1 MTTTKEKEFD
11 LLHSSKHSGWG
22 AKLGAVAL
30 NDLLKNFTVL
40 SDPSLIVGF
49 DTSDDAAIYKINEE
63 IALIFT
69 MDFFPAIT
77 GNAYMFGQIAASNA
91 LSDVYAMGG
100 DPKLALN
107 LFCFPTCMPTSMA
120 SEVLRGGFDK
130 VREAGCILCGGHT
143 INDDIPKY
151 GLAVNG
157 FVNPN
162 KILRNSTAKAGD
174 LLILTKPIG
183 SGILTTATKGG
194 LITEKEIENVYK
206 TMAFLNKVAKDEM
219 VKHEVHACTDIT
231 GFGLLGHCYEM
242 AKSANVNIKISASS
256 VPIFPSVLDYA
267 REGILAAGVYEN
279 IKFVGNAVQFNN
291 VAQEMQDV
299 LFDPQTSGGLLIS
312 IAEERA
318 NDLYKDLENALSN
331 TVCGKPRIIGR
342 VLERKKNDEPFL
354 IVENSIDF

>member
-1 MTTTKEKEFD
+1 M
-11 LLHSSKHSGWG
+11 
-22 AKLGAVAL
+22 
-30 NDLLKNFTVL
+30 
-40 SDPSLIVGF
+40 VGF
-49 DTSDDAAIYKINEE
+49 DTSDDAAVYKINDET
-63 IALIFT
+63 ALIFT

-100 DPKLALN
+100 EPRLALN

-157 FVNPN
+157 FVHPD
-162 KILRNSTAKAGD
+162 KILRNSTAKVGD
-174 LLILTKPIG
+174 VLILTKPIG
-183 SGILTTATKGG
+183 SGILTTAVKGD

-206 TMAFLNKVAKDEM
+206 TMAFLNKTAKDEI

-242 AKSANVNIKISASS
+242 AKSANVNIEISTSD
-256 VPIFPSVLDYA
+256 VPIFQGALEYA
-267 REGILAAGVYEN
+267 RQGILAAGVYEN
-279 IKFVGNAVQFNN
+279 SKFVGNRVRFNN
-291 VAQEMQDV
+291 IAQEMQDV

-312 IAEERA
+312 IAEEKA
-318 NDLYKDLENALSN
+318 QSLYNDLSIALSN
-331 TVCGKPRIIGR
+331 TICGKPCIVGR
-342 VLERKKNDEPFL
+342 VVARKEQNTPFL
-354 IVENSIDF
+354 IVENSINF

>member
-1 MTTTKEKEFD
+1 M
-11 LLHSSKHSGWG
+11 
-22 AKLGAVAL
+22 
-30 NDLLKNFTVL
+30 
-40 SDPSLIVGF
+40 VGF
-49 DTSDDAAIYKINEE
+49 DTSDDAAVYKINDET
-63 IALIFT
+63 ALIFT

-100 DPKLALN
+100 EPRLALN

-130 VREAGCILCGGHT
+130 VREAGCVLCGGHT

-157 FVNPN
+157 FVHPN
-162 KILRNSTAKAGD
+162 KILRNSTAKVGD
-174 LLILTKPIG
+174 VLILTKPIG
-183 SGILTTATKGG
+183 SGILTTAVKGG

-206 TMAFLNKVAKDEM
+206 TMAFLNKTAKDEI

-242 AKSANVNIKISASS
+242 AKSANVNIEISTSD
-256 VPIFPSVLDYA
+256 VPIFQDALEYA
-267 REGILAAGVYEN
+267 RQGILAAGVYEN
-279 IKFVGNAVQFNN
+279 SKFVGNRVRFNN
-291 VAQEMQDV
+291 IAQEMQDV

-312 IAEERA
+312 IAEEKA
-318 NDLYKDLENALSN
+318 QSLYNDLSIALSN
-331 TVCGKPRIIGR
+331 TICGKPCIVGR
-342 VLERKKNDEPFL
+342 VVARKEQNTPFL
-354 IVENSIDF
+354 IVENSINF

>member
-1 MTTTKEKEFD
+1 M
-11 LLHSSKHSGWG
+11 
-22 AKLGAVAL
+22 
-30 NDLLKNFTVL
+30 
-40 SDPSLIVGF
+40 VGF
-49 DTSDDAAIYKINEE
+49 DTSDDAAVYKINDVT
-63 IALIFT
+63 ALIFT

-100 DPKLALN
+100 EPRLALN

-130 VREAGCILCGGHT
+130 VREAGCVLCGGHT

-157 FVNPN
+157 FVHPN
-162 KILRNSTAKAGD
+162 KILRNSTAKVGD
-174 LLILTKPIG
+174 VLILTKPIG
-183 SGILTTATKGG
+183 SGILTTAVKGG

-206 TMAFLNKVAKDEM
+206 TMAFLNKTAKDEI

-242 AKSANVNIKISASS
+242 AKSANVNIKISTSD
-256 VPIFPSVLDYA
+256 VPIFQDALEYA
-267 REGILAAGVYEN
+267 RQGILAAGVYEN
-279 IKFVGNAVQFNN
+279 SKFVGNKVRFNN
-291 VAQEMQDV
+291 IAQEMQDV

-312 IAEERA
+312 IAEEKA
-318 NDLYKDLENALSN
+318 QSLYNDLSIALSN
-331 TVCGKPRIIGR
+331 TICGKPCIVGR
-342 VLERKKNDEPFL
+342 VVARKEQNTPFL
-354 IVENSIDF
+354 IVENSINF

>member
-1 MTTTKEKEFD
+1 
-11 LLHSSKHSGWG
+11 
-22 AKLGAVAL
+22 
-30 NDLLKNFTVL
+30 
-40 SDPSLIVGF
+40 
-49 DTSDDAAIYKINEE
+49 
-63 IALIFT
+63 

-194 LITEKEIENVYK
+194 LITEKEIDNVYN
-206 TMAFLNKVAKDEM
+206 TMAFLNKVAKDAM

>member
-1 MTTTKEKEFD
+1 M
-11 LLHSSKHSGWG
+11 
-22 AKLGAVAL
+22 
-30 NDLLKNFTVL
+30 
-40 SDPSLIVGF
+40 GF
-49 DTSDDAAIYKINEE
+49 DTSDDAAVYKINDET
-63 IALIFT
+63 ALIFT

-77 GNAYMFGQIAASNA
+77 GDAYMFGQIAACNA

-100 DPKLALN
+100 DPRLALN

-157 FVNPN
+157 FVHPN
-162 KILRNSTAKAGD
+162 KILRNSTAKVGD
-174 LLILTKPIG
+174 VLILTKPIG
-183 SGILTTATKGG
+183 SGVLTTAAKGG
-194 LITEKEIENVYK
+194 LIAEKDIESVYK
-206 TMAFLNKVAKDEM
+206 TMAFLNKKAKDEM

-242 AKSANVNIKISASS
+242 AKSSNVNIEISTSNI
-256 VPIFPSVLDYA
+256 PIFDGALEYA
-267 REGILAAGVYEN
+267 SMGILAAGVYEN
-279 IKFVGNAVQFNN
+279 TKFVGDAVQFNN
-291 VAQEMQDV
+291 VAQEVQDV

-312 IAEERA
+312 VPQENAKA
-318 NDLYKDLENALSN
+318 LYKDLDNALSN
-331 TVCGKPRIIGR
+331 TVCGRSCIIGR
-342 VLERKKNDEPFL
+342 VVERKKQTTSFL

>member
-1 MTTTKEKEFD
+1 
-11 LLHSSKHSGWG
+11 
-22 AKLGAVAL
+22 
-30 NDLLKNFTVL
+30 
-40 SDPSLIVGF
+40 
-49 DTSDDAAIYKINEE
+49 
-63 IALIFT
+63 

-206 TMAFLNKVAKDEM
+206 TMAFLNRVAKDEM
-219 VKHEVHACTDIT
+219 IKHEVHACTDIT

-279 IKFVGNAVQFNN
+279 IKFVENAVQFNN

>member
-1 MTTTKEKEFD
+1 M
-11 LLHSSKHSGWG
+11 
-22 AKLGAVAL
+22 
-30 NDLLKNFTVL
+30 
-40 SDPSLIVGF
+40 VGF
-49 DTSDDAAIYKINEE
+49 DTSDDAAVYKINDET
-63 IALIFT
+63 ALIFT

-100 DPKLALN
+100 EPRLALN

-130 VREAGCILCGGHT
+130 VREAGCVLCGGHT

-157 FVNPN
+157 FVHPN
-162 KILRNSTAKAGD
+162 RILRNSTAKVGD
-174 LLILTKPIG
+174 VLILTKPIG
-183 SGILTTATKGG
+183 SGILTTAVKGG

-206 TMAFLNKVAKDEM
+206 TMAFLNKTAKDEI

-242 AKSANVNIKISASS
+242 AKSANVNIEISTSD
-256 VPIFPSVLDYA
+256 VPIFQDALEYA
-267 REGILAAGVYEN
+267 RQGILAAGVYEN
-279 IKFVGNAVQFNN
+279 SKFVGNRVRFNN
-291 VAQEMQDV
+291 IAQEMQDV

-312 IAEERA
+312 IAEEKA
-318 NDLYKDLENALSN
+318 QSLYNDLSIALSN
-331 TVCGKPRIIGR
+331 TICGKPCIVGR
-342 VLERKKNDEPFL
+342 VVARKEQNTPFL
-354 IVENSIDF
+354 IVENSINF

>member
-1 MTTTKEKEFD
+1 M
-11 LLHSSKHSGWG
+11 
-22 AKLGAVAL
+22 
-30 NDLLKNFTVL
+30 
-40 SDPSLIVGF
+40 VGF
-49 DTSDDAAIYKINEE
+49 DTSDDAAVYKINDET
-63 IALIFT
+63 ALIFT

-77 GNAYMFGQIAASNA
+77 GDAYMFGQIAACNA

-100 DPKLALN
+100 DPRLALN

-157 FVNPN
+157 FVHPN
-162 KILRNSTAKAGD
+162 KILRNSTAKVGD
-174 LLILTKPIG
+174 VLILTKPIG
-183 SGILTTATKGG
+183 SGVLTTAAKGG
-194 LITEKEIENVYK
+194 LVAEKEIESVYK
-206 TMAFLNKVAKDEM
+206 TMAFLNKKAKDEM

-242 AKSANVNIKISASS
+242 AKSSNVNIEISASS
-256 VPIFPSVLDYA
+256 IPIFDGALEYA
-267 REGILAAGVYEN
+267 SMGILAAGVYEN
-279 IKFVGNAVQFNN
+279 TKFVGDTVQFNN
-291 VAQEMQDV
+291 VAQEVQDV

-312 IAEERA
+312 VPQENAKA
-318 NDLYKDLENALSN
+318 LYKDLDNALSN
-331 TVCGKPRIIGR
+331 TVCGRPCIVGR
-342 VLERKKNDEPFL
+342 VVERKKQTTSFL

>member
-1 MTTTKEKEFD
+1 M
-11 LLHSSKHSGWG
+11 
-22 AKLGAVAL
+22 
-30 NDLLKNFTVL
+30 
-40 SDPSLIVGF
+40 GF
-49 DTSDDAAIYKINEE
+49 DTSDDAAVYKINDET
-63 IALIFT
+63 ALIFT

-77 GNAYMFGQIAASNA
+77 GDAYMFGQIAACNA

-100 DPKLALN
+100 DPRLALN

-157 FVNPN
+157 FVHPN
-162 KILRNSTAKAGD
+162 KILRNSTAKVGD
-174 LLILTKPIG
+174 VLILTKPIG
-183 SGILTTATKGG
+183 SGVLTTAAKGG
-194 LITEKEIENVYK
+194 LIAEKDIESVYK
-206 TMAFLNKVAKDEM
+206 TMAFLNKKAKDEM

-242 AKSANVNIKISASS
+242 AKSSNVNIEISASNI
-256 VPIFPSVLDYA
+256 PIFDGALEYA
-267 REGILAAGVYEN
+267 SMGILAAGVYEN
-279 IKFVGNAVQFNN
+279 TKFVGDAVQFNN
-291 VAQEMQDV
+291 VAQEVQDV

-312 IAEERA
+312 VPQENAKA
-318 NDLYKDLENALSN
+318 LYKDLDNALSN
-331 TVCGKPRIIGR
+331 TVCGRPCIIGR
-342 VLERKKNDEPFL
+342 VVERKKQTTSFL

>member
-1 MTTTKEKEFD
+1 M
-11 LLHSSKHSGWG
+11 
-22 AKLGAVAL
+22 
-30 NDLLKNFTVL
+30 
-40 SDPSLIVGF
+40 VGF
-49 DTSDDAAIYKINEE
+49 DTSDDAAVYKINDET
-63 IALIFT
+63 ALIFT

-77 GNAYMFGQIAASNA
+77 GDAYMFGQIAACNA

-100 DPKLALN
+100 DPRLALN

-157 FVNPN
+157 FVHPN
-162 KILRNSTAKAGD
+162 KILRNSTAKVGD
-174 LLILTKPIG
+174 VLILTKPIG
-183 SGILTTATKGG
+183 SGVLTTAAKGG
-194 LITEKEIENVYK
+194 LVAEKEIESVYK
-206 TMAFLNKVAKDEM
+206 TMAFLNKKAKDEM

-242 AKSANVNIKISASS
+242 AKSSNVNIEISASS
-256 VPIFPSVLDYA
+256 IPIFDGALEYA
-267 REGILAAGVYEN
+267 SMGILAAGVYEN
-279 IKFVGNAVQFNN
+279 TKFVGDAVQFNN
-291 VAQEMQDV
+291 VAQEVQDV

-312 IAEERA
+312 VPQENAKA
-318 NDLYKDLENALSN
+318 LYKDLDNALSN
-331 TVCGKPRIIGR
+331 TVCGRPCIIGR
-342 VLERKKNDEPFL
+342 VVERKKQTTSFL

>member
-1 MTTTKEKEFD
+1 M
-11 LLHSSKHSGWG
+11 
-22 AKLGAVAL
+22 
-30 NDLLKNFTVL
+30 
-40 SDPSLIVGF
+40 VGF
-49 DTSDDAAIYKINEE
+49 DTSDDAAVYKINDET
-63 IALIFT
+63 ALIFT

-77 GNAYMFGQIAASNA
+77 GDAYMFGQIAACNA

-100 DPKLALN
+100 DPHLALN

-157 FVNPN
+157 FVHPN
-162 KILRNSTAKAGD
+162 KILRNSTAKVGD
-174 LLILTKPIG
+174 VLILTKPIG
-183 SGILTTATKGG
+183 SGVLTTAAKGG
-194 LITEKEIENVYK
+194 LIAEKEIESVYK
-206 TMAFLNKVAKDEM
+206 TMAFLNKKTKDEM

-242 AKSANVNIKISASS
+242 AKSSNVNIEISASS
-256 VPIFPSVLDYA
+256 IPIFDGALEYA
-267 REGILAAGVYEN
+267 SMGILAAGVYEN
-279 IKFVGNAVQFNN
+279 TKFVGDAIQFNN
-291 VAQEMQDV
+291 VAQEVQDV

-312 IAEERA
+312 VPQENAKA
-318 NDLYKDLENALSN
+318 LYKDLDNALSN
-331 TVCGKPRIIGR
+331 TVCGRPCIVGR
-342 VLERKKNDEPFL
+342 VVERKKQTTSFL

>member
-1 MTTTKEKEFD
+1 
-11 LLHSSKHSGWG
+11 
-22 AKLGAVAL
+22 
-30 NDLLKNFTVL
+30 
-40 SDPSLIVGF
+40 
-49 DTSDDAAIYKINEE
+49 
-63 IALIFT
+63 

-206 TMAFLNKVAKDEM
+206 TMAFLNRVAKDEM
-219 VKHEVHACTDIT
+219 IKHEVHACTDIT

-279 IKFVGNAVQFNN
+279 IKFVENAVQFNN

-354 IVENSIDF
+354 NVENSIDF